1 MKKVVISVGGSV
13 LVPTLESNNLSAWV
27 AVLREIQQDYSVF
40 CVCGGGGEARR
51 YISVCRSLGID
62 EGTADELGIMVTRIN
77 ASLLIAALGDA
88 AYPTV
93 PATYR
98 EAKQAALLERIVVM
112 GGVTPGQ
119 TTDAVS
125 AVLAEEV
132 SADLLVN
139 ATAVDAIYSAD
150 PRKDAS
156 AERYSMITPAD
167 LIQIIMKERMGAGS
181 NMIVDLVAAKIVERS
196 GIPFI
201 VMDGRKPGD
210 ILTALKEGTFNG
222 TLVAE
227 KPDSVL
233 PL

>member
-13 LVPTLESNNLSAWV
+13 LVPTLESHHLSEWV
-27 AVLREIQQDYSVF
+27 SALRDIKQDYSVF

-77 ASLLIAALGDA
+77 AFLLISALGDL
-88 AYPTV
+88 AYPSVVTS
-93 PATYR
+93 YR
-98 EAKQAALLERIVVM
+98 EAKEAALHGKIVVM

-132 SADLLVN
+132 RADLLVN

-150 PRKDAS
+150 PRKDAT
-156 AERYSMITPAD
+156 AERYSTITPAD
-167 LIQIIMKERMGAGS
+167 LIRIIMKERMGAGS

-196 GIPFI
+196 RIPFA
-201 VMDGRKPGD
+201 VMDGRKPED
-210 ILTALKEGTFNG
+210 IVLALRSGIFNG

-227 KPDSVL
+227 QSEQIF

>member
-1 MKKVVISVGGSV
+1 MK
-13 LVPTLESNNLSAWV
+13 
-27 AVLREIQQDYSVF
+27 DYQLF

-51 YISVCRSLGID
+51 YISVCRDIGVD
-62 EGTADELGIMVTRIN
+62 EATSDELGIMVTRIN
-77 ASLLIAALGDA
+77 AFLLISALGDS

-93 PATYR
+93 ATSYR
-98 EAKQAALLERIVVM
+98 EAKEAALHGRIVVM

-132 SADLLVN
+132 GADLLIN

-150 PRKDAS
+150 PRKDTL
-156 AERYSMITPAD
+156 AERYSLITPSD
-167 LIQIIMKERMGAGS
+167 LINIIMKERMGAGS

-196 GIPFI
+196 AIPFA
-201 VMDGRKPGD
+201 VMDGRKPED
-210 ILTALKEGTFNG
+210 IISALRKGIFNG

-227 KPDSVL
+227 QSRAIL

>member
-13 LVPTLESNNLSAWV
+13 LVPTLESHHLSAWV
-27 AVLREIQQDYSVF
+27 SALRDIVKDYSVF

-77 ASLLIAALGDA
+77 AFLLISALGDL
-88 AYPTV
+88 AYPSVVTS
-93 PATYR
+93 YC
-98 EAKQAALLERIVVM
+98 EAKEAALHGKIVVM

-132 SADLLVN
+132 RADLLVN

-150 PRKDAS
+150 PRKDSS
-156 AERYSMITPAD
+156 AERYSTITPAD
-167 LIQIIMKERMGAGS
+167 LIRIIMKERMGAGS

-196 GIPFI
+196 RIPFA
-201 VMDGRKPGD
+201 VMDGRKPED
-210 ILTALKEGTFNG
+210 IVLALRNGNFNG

-227 KPDSVL
+227 RPEKVF